1 MSSTE
6 QCPACS
12 KTVYPMEK
20 MAIDGKA
27 FHKGCFKC
35 AHCKGTLKLG
45 NFASLQGIYYCKPHL
60 KQLFREKGNYDEGF
74 GREKYNTK
82 WAQPA
87 AGKTE

>member
-1 MSSTE
+1 MRSLQRNPQVIRSILLNRLSI
-6 QCPACS
+6 QI
-12 KTVYPMEK
+12 YNI
-20 MAIDGKA
+20 AIN
-27 FHKGCFKC
+27 
-35 AHCKGTLKLG
+35 LSRLG